1 MTTDEASLEVATLS
15 EWGDVAVTRLLG
27 CPCIFSTGNLEN
39 TLTRRDMDRGK
50 KRHQG
55 KPFNKKKF
63 RPPVEISS
71 SFSTRKAAFL
81 LKVSFSLKAGVVGNL
96 TINLILALALLFC

>member
-1 MTTDEASLEVATLS
+1 MTKHFDEKMNERMTELS
-15 EWGDVAVTRLLG
+15 YALAERQ
-27 CPCIFSTGNLEN
+27 ILEN

-55 KPFNKKKF
+55 KPCTMKKF
-63 RPPVEISS
+63 RPPVGISS